1 MNFQFYL
8 ERLYNAKDFQKFL
21 KENKKAYPCS
31 AFFVINKENPN
42 EKNQQHFD
50 YYIPSTNKMFSFK
63 LEEDCQRTPIEVRDQ
78 KTPEK
83 ISMNYDFDFNEIEEI
98 IKNKM
103 QEEKVTEK
111 IQKILLSLQHLKEKD
126 YFIGTVFISSMGII
140 SLHIDIEEKK
150 IILFEKRSL
159 LDMIKIIKK

>member
-111 IQKILLSLQHLKEKD
+111 IQKI
-126 YFIGTVFISSMGII
+126 ISSLGII

-150 IILFEKRSL
+150 VILFEKRSFF
-159 LDMIKIIKK
+159 DMIKIIKK

>member
-8 ERLYNAKDFQKFL
+8 ERLHNTKDFQKFL

-63 LEEDCQRTPIEVRDQ
+63 LEEDCQRTPIEER
-78 KTPEK
+78 
-83 ISMNYDFDFNEIEEI
+83 
-98 IKNKM
+98 
-103 QEEKVTEK
+103 
-111 IQKILLSLQHLKEKD
+111 D

-150 IILFEKRSL
+150 VILFEKRSFF
-159 LDMIKIIKK
+159 DMIKIIKK